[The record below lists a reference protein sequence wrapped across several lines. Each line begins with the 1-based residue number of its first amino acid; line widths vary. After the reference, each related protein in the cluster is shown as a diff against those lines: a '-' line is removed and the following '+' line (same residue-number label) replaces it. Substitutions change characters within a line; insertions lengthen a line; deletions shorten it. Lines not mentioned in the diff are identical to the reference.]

1 MGIRDLNELQ
11 LRQVKEAYFIEN
23 HDVVSMGELADIN
36 ELVKDEEVFEF
47 YASTE
52 FVNDDFWG

>member
-1 MGIRDLNELQ
+1 MGIRDLNEMQ
-11 LRQVKEAYFIEN
+11 LRQVKEAYFIKN
-23 HDVVSMGELADIN
+23 HDVVSMGELADID

-52 FVNDDFWG
+52 FVNDDFLG